1 MSQTIQQEEDW
12 LDSDMELQD
21 PLAIDYDLL
30 PKAPPP
36 EKPATLWELFL
47 LGWDRFIPR
56 FPEPDEFPAGRGSG
70 RKNL

>member
-1 MSQTIQQEEDW
+1 MSQTIQQEEGW
-12 LDSDMELQD
+12 LDSEAELQD

-47 LGWDRFIPR
+47 LGWDRFIPG
-56 FPEPDEFPAGRGSG
+56 FPEPDKIPARRGG
-70 RKNL
+70 GGKHL